1 MQRDRERAERLSEVL
16 GPHLLTDFVEE
27 FSAISQNISRPRNV
41 LHEVGRRASNAGIPP
56 EDLLIATGELT
67 RGIVKNGTPEETRL
81 QHHWHD
87 AVKKLISGYY
97 SDSSNSENSVR

>member
-1 MQRDRERAERLSEVL
+1 MQRDRERAERLSQVL

-56 EDLLIATGELT
+56 EDLRIATRELT

-97 SDSSNSENSVR
+97 SDPSSRENIVR